1 MEYIKK
7 HKLTSFIILVY
18 IIVIAFGFF
27 VYNLFIG
34 SSGLPVYGD
43 RLDGIEDVPI
53 SEEQTKKIVDDLKSE
68 KIVAKVKEPY
78 LSGKIFKVIIT
89 VTDEADVKSGK
100 ALASKVTA
108 VLTEEQKNFYDVEIF
123 VTKEYACT
131 LEATGKVDEDGNFTD
146 DVVVTFEKD
155 LGDIE
160 SILEYGMASKDSK
173 TYNKETKITVTEDG
187 EHIIYGYTKDK
198 GGEHKCSIKIVKK
211 SAENSTKTD
220 TINSIKTRSYPIIGY
235 QKQGTN
241 KIVWTKDR

>member
-53 SEEQTKKIVDDLKSE
+53 TEEQTKKIVSDLKSE
-68 KIVAKVKEPY
+68 KIVTKVKDPY

-89 VTDEADVKSGK
+89 VTDDADLKSGK

-108 VLTEEQKNFYDVEIF
+108 VLTEEQKKFYDVEIF
-123 VTKEYACT
+123 VTKEYSCT

-146 DVVVTFEKD
+146 DVVVTFQKK
-155 LGDIE
+155 LGDVE
-160 SILEYGMASKDSK
+160 SVLEYGMASKDSK
-173 TYNKETKITVTEDG
+173 DYNKETKITITKDG

-198 GGEHKCSIKIVKK
+198 GGEYKCSIKIVKK
-211 SAENSTKTD
+211 SAESAVKTE
-220 TINSIKTRSYPIIGY
+220 TINSIKSRNYPIIGY